1 MSGNHGDSL
10 DGIALLAPL
19 SADARTV
26 LARNCTWHR
35 YQTGEQII
43 DRMDED
49 RDVHFV
55 VSGTITI
62 VNFSVSGR
70 EISYDDVDAG
80 GFFGEL
86 SAIDGSVRSASAVAK
101 TTARTAA
108 LPAAQFVDMVQANSA
123 VGMALLLRMVR
134 IIRTSTDR
142 IMDLSTLA
150 ANNRVQAEVLRIAR
164 ITEPDAKTA
173 KIYPVPIHADV
184 AARVSTT
191 RETVARVFG
200 DLTRRG
206 LLKKS
211 GHSLI
216 ITDVDHLKDM
226 VEEVRGD
233 I

>member
-19 SADARTV
+19 GADARAL
-26 LARNCTWHR
+26 LARHCTWHR
-35 YQTGEQII
+35 YDPGEQIL
-43 DRMDED
+43 DRLRED

-86 SAIDGSVRSASAVAK
+86 SAIDGAVRSASAVAK
-101 TTARTAA
+101 TAARTAA
-108 LPAAQFVDMVQANSA
+108 LPAAQFLDMVQANSEVA
-123 VGMALLLRMVR
+123 LALLLRMVR

-150 ANNRVQAEVLRIAR
+150 ANNRVQAEILRIAR
-164 ITEPDAKTA
+164 IVEPDAKTA

-216 ITDVDHLKDM
+216 ITDVDHLRQM

-233 I
+233 F